1 MRKLIFAILTTL
13 FVSATPLH
21 AAFASADG
29 VDNLPSQ
36 ACSTTFKDVFNDDF
50 LAQIKE
56 HHVPSVEVT
65 GDDAKRLGD
74 GIAAAFGPAPF
85 AFDRAVVLRLNDV
98 ISIVFWFQGDC
109 NVGTGKLPTDL
120 IDKALNANPDL
131 DKGKI

>member
-1 MRKLIFAILTTL
+1 MKNIIFAILTTL

-21 AAFASADG
+21 AAFALADG

-36 ACSTTFKDVFNDDF
+36 ACSTTFKDVFSNDF
-50 LAQIKE
+50 LDQIKE
-56 HHVPSVEVT
+56 RHIPTVEVT

-74 GIAAAFGPAPF
+74 GIAASFGPAPF
-85 AFDRAVVLRLNDV
+85 VFDRAVVLRLNDAMT
-98 ISIVFWFQGDC
+98 IVFWFNGDC